1 MNASDYE
8 KKAEDILGAAPFVVL
23 PSDPTARNERKVNAT
38 LKNLLQANE
47 ITKKTHDHLRVSENG
62 THPPLFYGSA
72 KLHTD
77 GAPLRPIVSTIGSS
91 TYKIA
96 KRLNKALAPYAQQAN
111 SYVRNTTD
119 FLENLEDVTIDD
131 DGVMV
136 SFDVKSLFTSVPVD
150 DAYAAIEQL
159 VRADDHDG
167 VRERTGMGMEA
178 ILRLLKLCMSTTNFK
193 FRNKHYALADG
204 LPMGSPASPVIA
216 NIYMRVFEEK
226 ALSTFPF
233 AKPKVWY
240 RYVDDVFA
248 IVKRIHVQNLLDHLN
263 RQHPSIRFTVET
275 EREGKLPYLDVR
287 VSRAE
292 TGEGRLS
299 IEIYRKPTHSS
310 RYLQF
315 SSHHS
320 DNAKSSVARALFE
333 RVSYVTGEEK
343 RKRESG
349 TIEEELKLNNFPHE
363 IIIRERRK
371 AIKKQ
376 RERAEGRTA
385 SERTTGELETRK
397 KATISI
403 PYIQGTSEAIRRVL
417 GQLGIRT
424 AMRSSKI
431 KWSIMKGVKDKQKE
445 EEIPGVVYA
454 IGCGDCREVYVGE
467 TRRTAAQR
475 VKEHKSDTRL
485 GHLDKSAVAE
495 HAHTIGHHVH
505 WKAMVVER
513 EQHGRKRKVKEA
525 LHIHRMTRKDGSMN
539 QDRGLHLSKIWLD
552 LVQ

>member
-1 MNASDYE
+1 
-8 KKAEDILGAAPFVVL
+8 
-23 PSDPTARNERKVNAT
+23 
-38 LKNLLQANE
+38 
-47 ITKKTHDHLRVSENG
+47 
-62 THPPLFYGSA
+62 
-72 KLHTD
+72 
-77 GAPLRPIVSTIGSS
+77 
-91 TYKIA
+91 
-96 KRLNKALAPYAQQAN
+96 
-111 SYVRNTTD
+111 
-119 FLENLEDVTIDD
+119 
-131 DGVMV
+131 
-136 SFDVKSLFTSVPVD
+136 
-150 DAYAAIEQL
+150 
-159 VRADDHDG
+159 
-167 VRERTGMGMEA
+167 
-178 ILRLLKLCMSTTNFK
+178 
-193 FRNKHYALADG
+193 
-204 LPMGSPASPVIA
+204 MGSPASPVIA

-248 IVKRIHVQNLLDHLN
+248 IVKKIHVQNLLDHLN

-287 VSRAE
+287 VNRVE

-349 TIEEELKLNNFPHE
+349 TIEEELKLNNYPHE
-363 IIIRERRK
+363 MIIRERRK

-376 RERAEGRTA
+376 RDRAEGRTA
-385 SERTTGELETRK
+385 SERMTDEETRK
-397 KATISI
+397 KVTISI

-454 IGCGDCREVYVGE
+454 IGCGDCRKVYVGE

-485 GHLDKSAVAE
+485 GHLDKSALGSSRAC
-495 HAHTIGHHVH
+495 AH
-505 WKAMVVER
+505 
-513 EQHGRKRKVKEA
+513 
-525 LHIHRMTRKDGSMN
+525 HRTPRTLDSNGS
-539 QDRGLHLSKIWLD
+539 
-552 LVQ
+552 